1 MDITN
6 QKEKHIKEYI
16 NHFNT
21 FKSLE
26 LEARIVPAF
35 SNRIT
40 ETNFIDVIRRLK
52 GFGYENVSDKNNEV
66 LDVSFE
72 KNKFRVTIK
81 GKKNINEYYNNNDL
95 KLIKNS
101 IEIYEKSN
109 FKFKGKDLKGID
121 VKDYNFRVNLKE
133 EKKIKTNTNTQSISS
148 LLDGN
153 KESNKYFRYKKRFSF
168 LSSDKNFRFDLTMV
182 KSSSKK
188 EIKLETNKKSKKDI
202 NSFEKRLIKKPFNNK
217 KSFSDWWDSLNDN
230 SLVELRENT
239 YYKSIFF
246 KTLEES
252 KTLENPLEY
261 EIEVEVIKNNKL
273 KNNEI
278 YSKLLDNIL
287 IVFQALQKNEFVIS
301 HKMIKKIKTGYTD
314 LTGFRRFNESI
325 PLSVTLDYYKS
336 SELDYEE
343 YQHTLNIRKNYCV
356 TAKADGER
364 NLLFIDKN
372 GIIYLLNRIGDIKL
386 TNCKTNN
393 YFNCLL
399 DGEYVTKDKQNL
411 NIRLFLVFDIYFSN
425 GNDLRNKKF
434 LRKKK
439 TDSEES
445 TRYEEIELLFNE
457 ISFIHGKCKN
467 ELMIQAKQFLI
478 GDDINEIG
486 DNEIKN
492 KTNLSVNN
500 IKYNKI
506 FYQSKKILDEI
517 NEGTNIY
524 KTDGLIFTPINMGVG
539 EGEIKKNIYGGRW
552 NRVFK
557 WKPETENSIDLR
569 VIFLKDENGN
579 ISENHTRIGNEIEKY
594 TKAQLY
600 CGYNPRDH
608 QEINGLRV
616 VNEMP
621 DYDGNYLMIPFE
633 PIEPFIQNS
642 SYCNLLNN
650 LKCSNGDMIKDGD
663 VVEFIYDIKE
673 KMSFRWKSLKVR
685 NTPPNAFSTALNIWN
700 TTFNPITTEMICS
713 GNIPDICDKYYADF
727 KDRKSSMSKVAKFH
741 NLVKKY
747 LIQNTS
753 HENFSLLDLGS
764 GEGGDLLKWIGS
776 KLGLVVCIENNL
788 CNIINTNKGA
798 CKRILQEKRKN
809 PNLELLNNI
818 YIIWA
823 DASKKIKDTQSGN
836 DSLNKFYIDVLW
848 GNTIKDS
855 FIKRYENGNMKRGR
869 GVCSDGFDM
878 ISAMFS
884 MHYFFENEEKLFGFL
899 RNISDNLKIGSRF
912 IACLFD
918 GKKIFELLKSK
929 DVYEKKDE
937 KDNLCW
943 SIRKKYDN
951 TKLLKNKN
959 SLGMKI
965 GVYVNT
971 FYKEI
976 DEYLVNLDYLESI
989 LPKFG
994 LKMDGK
1000 HVKFDRMYDSFIKQ
1014 GLLKEEISE
1023 EGKLFSFLNVSITI
1037 IKTENVMFGGGNKK
1051 ENDIISSYVSNEIL
1065 EVNEFDFGSDEEAE
1079 DINNEFSMN
1088 DEEDEDINNKD
1099 EDINNKDEDINGEDE
1114 DINGEDEEN
1123 DKTIDDL
1130 SKSEQKKTIIG
1141 GGNKKTHNLNEVSLT
1156 SKSNNVNL
1164 DNDLDIGL
1172 KEVSLDNDLDI
1183 GLKDNTLKKE
1193 EIDMRINNLEQPDI
1207 SNGSVKVIKIEADSN
1222 TLNMINK

>member
-1 MDITN
+1 MGMDITN

-133 EKKIKTNTNTQSISS
+133 EKKIKTNTNTQSIPS

-301 HKMIKKIKTGYTD
+301 HKMIKK
-314 LTGFRRFNESI
+314 
-325 PLSVTLDYYKS
+325 
-336 SELDYEE
+336 
-343 YQHTLNIRKNYCV
+343 NYCV

-439 TDSEES
+439 RTQRS
-445 TRYEEIELLFNE
+445 
-457 ISFIHGKCKN
+457 
-467 ELMIQAKQFLI
+467 
-478 GDDINEIG
+478 
-486 DNEIKN
+486 
-492 KTNLSVNN
+492 
-500 IKYNKI
+500 
-506 FYQSKKILDEI
+506 
-517 NEGTNIY
+517 
-524 KTDGLIFTPINMGVG
+524 
-539 EGEIKKNIYGGRW
+539 
-552 NRVFK
+552 
-557 WKPETENSIDLR
+557 
-569 VIFLKDENGN
+569 
-579 ISENHTRIGNEIEKY
+579 
-594 TKAQLY
+594 
-600 CGYNPRDH
+600 
-608 QEINGLRV
+608 
-616 VNEMP
+616 
-621 DYDGNYLMIPFE
+621 
-633 PIEPFIQNS
+633 
-642 SYCNLLNN
+642 
-650 LKCSNGDMIKDGD
+650 
-663 VVEFIYDIKE
+663 
-673 KMSFRWKSLKVR
+673 
-685 NTPPNAFSTALNIWN
+685 PP
-700 TTFNPITTEMICS
+700 
-713 GNIPDICDKYYADF
+713 
-727 KDRKSSMSKVAKFH
+727 
-741 NLVKKY
+741 
-747 LIQNTS
+747 
-753 HENFSLLDLGS
+753 
-764 GEGGDLLKWIGS
+764 
-776 KLGLVVCIENNL
+776 
-788 CNIINTNKGA
+788 
-798 CKRILQEKRKN
+798 
-809 PNLELLNNI
+809 
-818 YIIWA
+818 
-823 DASKKIKDTQSGN
+823 
-836 DSLNKFYIDVLW
+836 
-848 GNTIKDS
+848 
-855 FIKRYENGNMKRGR
+855 
-869 GVCSDGFDM
+869 
-878 ISAMFS
+878 
-884 MHYFFENEEKLFGFL
+884 
-899 RNISDNLKIGSRF
+899 
-912 IACLFD
+912 
-918 GKKIFELLKSK
+918 
-929 DVYEKKDE
+929 
-937 KDNLCW
+937 
-943 SIRKKYDN
+943 
-951 TKLLKNKN
+951 
-959 SLGMKI
+959 
-965 GVYVNT
+965 
-971 FYKEI
+971 
-976 DEYLVNLDYLESI
+976 
-989 LPKFG
+989 
-994 LKMDGK
+994 
-1000 HVKFDRMYDSFIKQ
+1000 
-1014 GLLKEEISE
+1014 
-1023 EGKLFSFLNVSITI
+1023 
-1037 IKTENVMFGGGNKK
+1037 
-1051 ENDIISSYVSNEIL
+1051 
-1065 EVNEFDFGSDEEAE
+1065 
-1079 DINNEFSMN
+1079 
-1088 DEEDEDINNKD
+1088 
-1099 EDINNKDEDINGEDE
+1099 
-1114 DINGEDEEN
+1114 
-1123 DKTIDDL
+1123 
-1130 SKSEQKKTIIG
+1130 
-1141 GGNKKTHNLNEVSLT
+1141 
-1156 SKSNNVNL
+1156 
-1164 DNDLDIGL
+1164 
-1172 KEVSLDNDLDI
+1172 
-1183 GLKDNTLKKE
+1183 
-1193 EIDMRINNLEQPDI
+1193 
-1207 SNGSVKVIKIEADSN
+1207 
-1222 TLNMINK
+1222 